1 MVSLDRCDVSCNT
14 FNNLSDRVCFPRK
27 TKDAN
32 VNIINKITEIN
43 QNHQLNIFRLITNV
57 NLIATQTK
65 NGIKFEESD
74 DSDIKNL

>member
-1 MVSLDRCDVSCNT
+1 MVSLDRCNASCNT
-14 FNNLSDRVCFPRK
+14 FNNLSDRVCFLRK

-43 QNHQLNIFRLITNV
+43 QNHQLNIFRVITNV
-57 NLIATQTK
+57 DLIATQTK